1 VSRAAPERERARD
14 DPVRR
19 AAVAQLL
26 AGGPFAE
33 AVHPALAAL
42 VGALVWHSLPLPLT
56 LGWVGAVTA
65 AAALRAWWRA
75 WAGGRALSP
84 EAALR
89 GVRLTVAGIGLA
101 WGVGAAAAIP
111 DLPAH
116 EGALILAVLA
126 GLVAG
131 ATSVLVGDRRSFRY
145 LLATMLAPLP
155 VGLLFLGHP
164 RFQAIAIVLAAGY
177 AWSMDRVHAGAHRTF
192 AERVRAA
199 AELERQKDYLDTLF
213 ASAPIAIAVIDR
225 ARRVRSLNR
234 QFTALFG
241 YEASEAL
248 GRPLDELVVPE
259 DLRAA
264 ARALEARVWA
274 GEFVTAETERV
285 RRDGRRIPVRLS
297 AAYARDPAGDVVIAR
312 YEDISE
318 RRQAE
323 EELRA
328 TRARLEQMLAAS
340 TAVLY
345 ATRIED
351 GRAVPAWVSDNVTRI
366 TGYTVAEALEPR
378 WWTSGLH
385 PDDRARVLDEIPR
398 LLDRGDLVTEY
409 RFRFKDGAYRWVR
422 DEARVL
428 RDAAGAP
435 QEVVGAWVDITER
448 KRAEETMREA
458 RDLAERVARARSAFL
473 ANMSHEIRTPMNAVL
488 GFVELVLD
496 TELTPE
502 QRRALELVRS
512 SSETLLAILND
523 ILDYSKIE
531 AEHLELESIPFDLP
545 KVVYATATLLAV
557 RAREKHLELAV
568 DVRPDVPGLVRGD
581 PTRVRQV
588 LMNLIGNA
596 IKFTEE
602 GEVAVTAALA
612 RRDGDRAW
620 VEFRVRDTGI
630 GIPPEQL
637 ATIFEEFT
645 QADASTT
652 RRYGGTGLGLA
663 ISRRLVAL
671 MGGELAVTSEVGR
684 GSEFRFTLPFPVE
697 PPAPAPARA
706 ARPALTA
713 RRALVVDDNETNRR
727 ILRDML
733 GAEGVAVDAAASADA
748 GFAALQRAAQAGTPY
763 DFAILDVQLPDR
775 DGFALAAQIRAA
787 PELAGL
793 PLLILTSAGERG
805 DAARCR
811 ELGVQAYLTKP
822 VVRTDLIEAVGAMLA
837 PAAPAALAAPT
848 APGAHIITRH
858 SITESRRSLR
868 ILLAE
873 DNPVNQQVAV
883 AMLVKRGHQV
893 DVVETGRAAVDAVA
907 ARAYDVVLMDIQMP
921 ELDGLAATQ
930 RIRALPHGRVLPV
943 IALTAHALS
952 GERERCLAAG
962 MDGYLAKPFKA
973 HELFAAVEDAAGRVP
988 AGPPVDVAGFRAAM
1002 REAGAEAAADEVLA
1016 TFVATLPARLAAL
1029 SAAAAGDD
1037 PEPVRRAAHALK
1049 SAAATVGAARL
1060 AALLQDIEAAAG
1072 EGDVPAARGR
1082 LAALEGEA
1090 RAVLEQ
1096 LRA

>member
-1 VSRAAPERERARD
+1 VSRAALERAAGRD
-14 DPVRR
+14 DRVRR
-19 AAVAQLL
+19 AAVEQLL

-33 AVHPALAAL
+33 ALHAVLAAL

-65 AAALRAWWRA
+65 AAGLRAWWRA
-75 WAGGRALSP
+75 WAGRRALSP
-84 EAALR
+84 DEALR

-126 GLVAG
+126 GIIAG

-155 VGLLFLGHP
+155 VGLLFLGHA
-164 RFQAIAIVLAAGY
+164 RFQAIAIVLAAVY
-177 AWSMDRVHAGAHRTF
+177 AWSMDRVHARAHRTF
-192 AERVRAA
+192 TERVRTA

-225 ARRVRSLNR
+225 ARRIRSLNR

-241 YEASEAL
+241 YEPSEAL

-259 DLRAA
+259 ELRAA
-264 ARALEARVWA
+264 ARDLEARVWA

-297 AAYARDPAGDVVIAR
+297 AAYARDPTGDVVIAR

-328 TRARLEQMLAAS
+328 TRARLERMLAAS

-345 ATRIED
+345 ATRIEG
-351 GRAVPAWVSDNVTRI
+351 GRAVPAWVSDNVARI
-366 TGYTVAEALEPR
+366 TGYTVAEALAPD
-378 WWTSGLH
+378 WWTGALH
-385 PDDRARVLDEIPR
+385 PDDRAHVLAEIPR
-398 LLDRGDLVTEY
+398 LLERGDLVTEY

-531 AEHLELESIPFDLP
+531 ADHLELESIPFDLP

-568 DVRPDVPGLVRGD
+568 DVRPDVPALVRGD

-602 GEVAVTAALA
+602 GEVAVAAALA
-612 RRDGDRAW
+612 RQEGDRAW

-630 GIPPEQL
+630 GIPPQQL
-637 ATIFEEFT
+637 GTIFEEFT

-697 PPAPAPARA
+697 PPASVPAGAG
-706 ARPALTA
+706 RPPLTA

-727 ILRDML
+727 IVRDML
-733 GAEGVAVDAAASADA
+733 GAEGVAVDGAASAEA
-748 GFAALQRAAQAGTPY
+748 GFAALRRAAEGGTPY
-763 DFAILDVQLPDR
+763 DLAVLDVQLPDR
-775 DGFALAAQIRAA
+775 DGFALAAQIRAT
-787 PELAGL
+787 PELARL

-811 ELGVQAYLTKP
+811 ELGIQAYLTKP

-837 PAAPAALAAPT
+837 AAPAAAAAAAAPG
-848 APGAHIITRH
+848 PHVITRH

-893 DVVETGRAAVDAVA
+893 DVVDNGRAAVDAVA
-907 ARAYDVVLMDIQMP
+907 SRAYDVVLMDIQMP
-921 ELDGLAATQ
+921 ELDGLAATAG
-930 RIRALPHGRVLPV
+930 IRALPHGRALPV
-943 IALTAHALS
+943 IALTAHALT

-973 HELFAAVEDAAGRVP
+973 HELFAAVEDAAARTP
-988 AGPPVDVAGFRAAM
+988 AGPPVDVAAFRAAM
-1002 REAGAEAAADEVLA
+1002 REAGAEAAADEVIA

-1029 SAAAAGDD
+1029 AAAAAGDD

-1060 AALLQDIEAAAG
+1060 AALLQDVEAAAG
-1072 EGDVPAARGR
+1072 EGDVPAARSR
-1082 LAALEGEA
+1082 LDALEREA
-1090 RAVLEQ
+1090 RAVLEH
-1096 LRA
+1096 LRG